1 MGFTDAVKTCLTK
14 KYVTFSGRAA
24 RPEYW
29 WFALFVLLGGI
40 LLGLVDRAFF
50 GPSFGPGG
58 HQATRIFAP
67 LFQLAT
73 LLPFLAV
80 GWRRMHDTGRP
91 GWLLLLPLV
100 VTLGL
105 GLVFAG
111 GMLGLMSDGQMPMM
125 PGFGLG
131 GLTVIWLVQ
140 LALFVLVVW
149 WLTRPGQPGSNDYG
163 PQPTR

>member
-29 WFALFVLLGGI
+29 WFALFVFLGGI
-40 LLGLVDRAFF
+40 VFGLLDRMFF
-50 GPSFGPGG
+50 GTSFGPGG

-73 LLPFLAV
+73 LLPFLAA

-91 GWLLLLPLV
+91 GWLLLLPLL

-105 GLVFAG
+105 SLIFAG
-111 GMLGLMSDGQMPMM
+111 GMLGMMSGGPAPMM

-131 GLTVIWLVQ
+131 GLTVIWLIQ

-149 WLTRPGQPGSNDYG
+149 WLTRPSQPGPNDYG